1 MLRWP
6 WRADIWPQRGIA
18 AQAALC
24 ETLVRLRTPLASS
37 AMQALV
43 QVPARFAKSAR
54 KALPAFVHI
63 QITDY
68 ADIWVRDCAPF
79 YTSDTCWFA
88 GFNGWDGLDPDYH
101 ADFTGRDALVAYFDL
116 NPHQLPVTLE
126 GGNLHTNGAGLGI
139 YVAQSVFT
147 TTRNPSL
154 QASQFHRLLAQQL
167 GLSQVLALETALH
180 SDETG
185 GHVDNILTFLNSST
199 LALSMT
205 DDPNHPDYARCQQ
218 IYAQIQKNRLYV
230 AGQLRVVFLPLPHL
244 YLSEAEAESIA
255 PGEGFQRRVGMP
267 LCASYCNGI
276 RFGNY
281 YAVPQF
287 DCPQD
292 GLAMNQLRQA
302 MPSLELVPVPAR
314 ALLAGGGGWHCAS
327 HTVP

>member
-6 WRADIWPQRGIA
+6 WRADIWPQRGVT
-18 AQAALC
+18 AQATLC
-24 ETLVRLRTPLASS
+24 ETLARLRAPLASLG
-37 AMQALV
+37 MQALV
-43 QVPARFAKSAR
+43 QVPARFARSAR
-54 KALPAFVHI
+54 QALPDFVHI
-63 QITDY
+63 QITEY

-79 YTSDTCWFA
+79 YTNDTSWCA
-88 GFNGWDGLDPDYH
+88 GFNGWDGLDPDYQS
-101 ADFTGRDALVAYFDL
+101 DFTGRDALVKYFDL
-116 NPHQLPVTLE
+116 SPHQLPITLE

-147 TTRNPSL
+147 ATRNPGL
-154 QASQFHRLLAQQL
+154 QRHQFHRLAGEKL
-167 GLSQVLALETALH
+167 GLSQVLALESALH

-185 GHVDNILTFLNSST
+185 GHVDNVLTFLDAST

-205 DDPNHPDYARCQQ
+205 DDPDHPDYARCQQ
-218 IYAQIQKNRLYV
+218 IYAQIRNNPLYIS
-230 AGQLRVVFLPLPHL
+230 GQLRVVFLPLPQLHL
-244 YLSEAEAESIA
+244 SQIEAKSIA
-255 PGEGFQRRVGMP
+255 PGKGFQRCEGMP

-287 DCPQD
+287 DCHQD
-292 GLAMNQLRQA
+292 GQVVDQLRQA